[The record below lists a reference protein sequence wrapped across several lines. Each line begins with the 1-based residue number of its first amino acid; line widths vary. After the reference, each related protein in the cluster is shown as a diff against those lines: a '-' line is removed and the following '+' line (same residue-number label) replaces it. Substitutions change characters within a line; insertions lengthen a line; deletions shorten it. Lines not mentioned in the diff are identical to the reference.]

1 MQLLP
6 LSAGPNS
13 YSAAGLHFH
22 SFSLVDTLGEAFTV
36 VYNQIKLQT
45 DFSFSQPHSSTFKL
59 FQFLLSLLPS
69 LNILYV

>member
-13 YSAAGLHFH
+13 YSAAGLHFR
-22 SFSLVDTLGEAFTV
+22 SFSLVDTLGEAFL
-36 VYNQIKLQT
+36 YNQIKLQT